1 MKSAIVLLAE
11 GFEEIEAVT
20 IIDVLRRL
28 AVKVSLIGLTDL
40 YVTGAHGIEIRANSI
55 LQTGSTFPEADALIL
70 PGGGPGAW
78 NLRDSAQV
86 IDLVRH
92 FHQQEKWIAA
102 ICAAP
107 IVLAKAGI
115 LEGKTIT
122 AFPAEAVNSDIF
134 MAYNTGNPI
143 EQEGK
148 IITGKGP
155 GTALEFSFLLGTAL
169 CGVERVD
176 LLRQEMIA

>member
-1 MKSAIVLLAE
+1 MKSAIVLLAQ

-20 IIDVLRRL
+20 VVDVLRRL
-28 AVKVSLIGLTDL
+28 DVKVTLLGLTEL
-40 YVTGAHGIEIRANSI
+40 CVTGAHGIQITADATLSSRN
-55 LQTGSTFPEADALIL
+55 FPEADALVL

-78 NLRDSAQV
+78 NLRDSDQV
-86 IDLVRH
+86 MELVCH

-122 AFPAEAVNSDIF
+122 AFPAQAVDDDIS
-134 MAYNTGNPI
+134 MAKNTGRAV
-143 EQEGK
+143 EKEGK

-155 GTALEFSFLLGTAL
+155 GAALEFSFLLGTAL
-169 CGVERVD
+169 CGEECVE

>member
-1 MKSAIVLLAE
+1 MKSALVLLAP

-20 IIDVLRRL
+20 VVDVLRRL
-28 AVKVSLIGLTDL
+28 DVKVTLMGLSEL
-40 YVTGAHGIEIRANSI
+40 NVTGAHGIQITADAS
-55 LQTGSTFPEADALIL
+55 LSASPDFPEADALVL

-78 NLRDSAQV
+78 NLRDSDRV
-86 IDLVRH
+86 ITLVRH

-115 LEGKTIT
+115 LDGKTIT
-122 AFPAEAVNSDIF
+122 AFPAQAVDDDIF
-134 MAYNTGNPI
+134 MAHNTGSSV
-143 EQEGK
+143 EKEGK

-155 GTALEFSFLLGTAL
+155 GTALEFSFLLGAAL
-169 CGVERVD
+169 CGAECIE